1 MPAYTS
7 NQGTEI
13 LSNYRSMFA
22 FKLSDSLR
30 EKIVED
36 VMRFPT
42 QERRQARL
50 TKLIQKIDNKRGMNH
65 SDVVSLLKKLRAQGA
80 TFPPG
85 YLKEL
90 MGLLKHNYVIGK
102 SRKNKRPKN
111 QTRRH

>member
-13 LSNYRSMFA
+13 LSNYRSVLGP
-22 FKLSDSLR
+22 KLSESLR
-30 EKIVED
+30 DKIVED

-42 QERRQARL
+42 QERRKARL
-50 TKLIQKIDNKRGMNH
+50 TKLIQKMDRIGVNH

-90 MGLLKHNYVIGK
+90 MGLLKNNYIMGK
-102 SRKNKRPKN
+102 SRKRRVKKGR
-111 QTRRH
+111 QTRRY